1 MISLLFSSTIPSG
14 SSVVPLS
21 LQVPP
26 IILSP
31 KSAQWPLQEKSS
43 PDSVYEPPSPNVEV
57 NSLLALSEKVIDLPE
72 TKESLIVSIKE
83 LPLSLPST

>member
-26 IILSP
+26 IILLP
-31 KSAQWPLQEKSS
+31 KSAQWPLQERSS
-43 PDSVYEPPSPNVEV
+43 PVSVYAPCLSNVEV

-72 TKESLIVSIKE
+72 IKESLIVSIKE